1 MLLAC
6 FDAINQRI
14 GNMPKACPY
23 AMVLSFKDFT
33 HSHTTNLTQIMQT
46 TAPITYNIFHLP
58 CNSMELGNLFCKKF
72 A

>member
-1 MLLAC
+1 MSQLFSGKDSRL
-6 FDAINQRI
+6 R
-14 GNMPKACPY
+14 
-23 AMVLSFKDFT
+23 DFT
-33 HSHTTNLTQIMQT
+33 HSHTTKLTQIMQT